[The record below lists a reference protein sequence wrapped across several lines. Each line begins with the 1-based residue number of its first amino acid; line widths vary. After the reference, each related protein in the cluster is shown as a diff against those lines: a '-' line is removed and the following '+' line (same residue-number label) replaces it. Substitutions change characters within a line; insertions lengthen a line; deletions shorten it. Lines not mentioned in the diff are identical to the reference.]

1 MTLLEIERLV
11 RKISELLQ
19 QAGNPGIA
27 RKLAEDY
34 ASACHAVGLRLQ
46 QCEAMIKAGDRYQAI
61 QLAETPPNLLE
72 SVSLLEFREADEWRG
87 YCDKHGMPVAERVD
101 AQAVQAIKDC
111 YRQGIATNHPL
122 YADYR
127 RAVLSRSNE
136 QALKALQSI
145 ARLNPG
151 DANAASE
158 LSRLDAKVLSARL
171 SRLDGILNSGQRE
184 AILGEIEAIESF
196 GFKSRSDGEIWRKA
210 MKVRCAHLLETSE
223 NLRKASRWMD
233 VLANLDFIRRLLE
246 EYKLEFP
253 ADWASR
259 IEALEKWGLQ
269 EQEKDRTTREFQSL
283 LGELHFRVSRSEEKD
298 TSARYV
304 ELPEMKDDYEG
315 LHKVWRSLQDF
326 TRPIPDE
333 ASGRFRKR
341 SALLET
347 EIARRTAVRRR
358 AIVAGALG
366 VLIIGGGLSWF
377 VLGQMRAHDFER
389 QIKDAVARRQVHAAE
404 KLLERLDT
412 TDKRLMDRHAI
423 SEAAGAAQV
432 LIVHERGLYTNFENS
447 LTKLPK
453 EFVGEATAQQLQK
466 TADQLVATRRNLDAL
481 APDFRAEAEPAVL
494 AFNQRWERFLAES
507 SFAANQL
514 YSQKVQAAEAQSG
527 QLNYLAPVENARRE
541 IATLSESVNQI
552 SDFEAGFTNYLTI
565 RGDLLQ
571 QAGAVRAKFI
581 AYQGELQ
588 KIDGGLGM
596 LQKARSMKD
605 YSDAMRVIAGSEF
618 SSSTPVKAALAMQ
631 AMNPTEESALRN
643 LLGATNRAVWAYVK
657 KTQSTS
663 FVPEVVMPAERK
675 ILQSL
680 QSDPAIAAH
689 HERVALW
696 LDADGKN
703 KLEWITTGPFD
714 QQPVWSKILAYAPA
728 ESPNNGVFVVRE
740 YGFFDGQYRLSRTQ
754 PVSRIETIAD
764 LKDTA
769 SFYTVGVGKLLGQNG
784 DSYTA
789 SLLTIL
795 DAIERSDEGS
805 PIFRAYLFVRLT
817 ELMDLQPEAW
827 GLSFAPAIA
836 VQRAAITN
844 LAGGPLQSGD
854 WFVARKATD
863 LAPILARL
871 FSAGRN
877 ISFARQA
884 QGLLALDREVAGAG
898 LQYAGFVGMDGKSF
912 LCDPQ
917 GQSEIWGYRSS
928 RTEPVLLGQGNSALN
943 SPADDAI
950 FLSPLFATTAPRKK
964 LLSDAGI
971 KPDDPSFAGA
981 LPPMFAPRLDTAQS
995 HR

>member
-11 RKISELLQ
+11 RKMSELLQ

-34 ASACHAVGLRLQ
+34 ATACHAVGLRLQ
-46 QCEAMIKAGDRYQAI
+46 QCEAMIKAGDRHQAI

-72 SVSLLEFREADEWRG
+72 SVSLLEFREADEWRA

-111 YRQGIATNHPL
+111 YRQGIATDHPL
-122 YADYR
+122 YANYR
-127 RAVLSRSNE
+127 RAVLSRNDE

-145 ARLNPG
+145 TRLNPG

-158 LSRLDAKVLSARL
+158 LSRLDAKVLSARF
-171 SRLDGILNSGQRE
+171 SRLDAILNSGQRD

-196 GFKSRSDGEIWRKA
+196 GFKNRPEGEIWRRA
-210 MKVRCAHLLETSE
+210 MKVRCAQLLETSE
-223 NLRKASRWMD
+223 SLRKASRWMD

-246 EYKLEFP
+246 ECKLEFP

-259 IEALEKWGLQ
+259 IEALERWGLE
-269 EQEKDRTTREFQSL
+269 EQEKDRKTREFQSL
-283 LGELHFRVSRSEEKD
+283 LGELHFRISQSEEKD

-315 LHKVWRSLQDF
+315 MHKVWRALQDF
-326 TRPIPDE
+326 TRPIPDD

-341 SALLET
+341 SALLEA

-358 AIVAGALG
+358 AIVTGALA
-366 VLIIGGGLSWF
+366 VLIAGGGLGWF
-377 VLGQMRAHDFER
+377 VLSQMRAHDFER
-389 QIKDAVARRQVHAAE
+389 QLKDAVAQRQVHTAE

-412 TDKRLMDRHAI
+412 TDKSLMDRQSINA
-423 SEAAGAAQV
+423 AAGAAQV
-432 LIVHERGLYTNFENS
+432 LVVHERSLYTNFEDS

-453 EFVGEATAQQLQK
+453 EFVGEATAQQLQQ

-481 APDFRAEAEPAVL
+481 APDLRTESEPAVL
-494 AFNQRWERFLAES
+494 AFNQRWEKFLAES
-507 SFAANQL
+507 SVAANQL

-527 QLNYLAPVENARRE
+527 ELNYLAPVENARRA
-541 IATLSESVNQI
+541 IATLAESVNQI
-552 SDFEAGFTNYLTI
+552 SDYEAGFTNYLAI
-565 RGDLLQ
+565 RRDLLQ
-571 QAGAVRAKFI
+571 RAGAVRTKFF

-605 YSDAMRVIAGSEF
+605 YSDAVRVIAVSEF
-618 SSSTPVKAALAMQ
+618 SSCPSVKAALAMQ
-631 AMNPTEESALRN
+631 AMNPTEEAALRS
-643 LLGATNRAVWAYVK
+643 LLGATNRAVWAYIK
-657 KTQSTS
+657 KAQSIG
-663 FVPEVVMPAERK
+663 FLPDVVMPAERK
-675 ILQSL
+675 MFQSL
-680 QSDPAIAAH
+680 QSDPAVAAH

-703 KLEWITTGPFD
+703 KLDWITTGPFD
-714 QQPVWSKILAYAPA
+714 QQPVWSKILAYVPV
-728 ESPNNGVFVVRE
+728 ESPSNAVFVVRE

-754 PVSRIETIAD
+754 TIPRIETIAE
-764 LKDTA
+764 LNDTA
-769 SFYTVGVGKLLGQNG
+769 SFYSLGVGKLLGPNG

-805 PIFRAYLFVRLT
+805 PIFRAYLFLRLS

-827 GLSFAPAIA
+827 GLTFAPAIA
-836 VQRAAITN
+836 VQRATIIN

-854 WFVARKATD
+854 WFVARKAND
-863 LAPILARL
+863 LNPKLARL
-871 FSAGRN
+871 FTSARS
-877 ISFARQA
+877 ISYAKQA
-884 QGLLALDREVAGAG
+884 QGLLALDREVADAG
-898 LQYAGFVGMDGKSF
+898 LKYAGFVGPDSKPV
-912 LCDPQ
+912 LCEALGPT
-917 GQSEIWGYRSS
+917 EIWGFYLGS
-928 RTEPVLLGQGNSALN
+928 TEPTPLGRGN
-943 SPADDAI
+943 SPAVSSNDDPMP
-950 FLSPLFATTAPRKK
+950 LSPLFSLTAPRSK
-964 LLSDAGI
+964 LLSEAGI
-971 KPDDPSFAGA
+971 RVDDPSFAGA
-981 LPPMFAPRLDTAQS
+981 LPPLFARQPAQS
-995 HR
+995 PP